1 MSIVGPLP
9 PLCDPDNGH
18 LLVDGCYVNNV
29 PADIMREMGAETII
43 AVDVGSQDDTDL
55 TNYGDCLSGWWLLF
69 KRWNPISSTVK
80 IPSLPEIQSRLA
92 YVSCV
97 RQLEEVKTSD
107 YCTYVRPPID
117 RYKTLQFGSF
127 DEIMEVGYVH
137 GRTLFAG
144 MKAGQRTLRSVLNL
158 DKARSVQAGKE
169 GRPTTFTDLAE
180 MVCAIKQPQ
189 KGRSSVSDDDEYECS
204 EQDFV
209 TDTEK
214 DEEPEELCP
223 GPCEVAL

>member
-1 MSIVGPLP
+1 
-9 PLCDPDNGH
+9 
-18 LLVDGCYVNNV
+18 
-29 PADIMREMGAETII
+29 MGAETII

-69 KRWNPISSTVK
+69 KRWNPISST

-127 DEIMEVGYVH
+127 DEIME
-137 GRTLFAG
+137 
-144 MKAGQRTLRSVLNL
+144 
-158 DKARSVQAGKE
+158 AGKE

-189 KGRSSVSDDDEYECS
+189 KGRSS
-204 EQDFV
+204 
-209 TDTEK
+209 
-214 DEEPEELCP
+214 
-223 GPCEVAL
+223 GRGA

>member
-1 MSIVGPLP
+1 MCPT
-9 PLCDPDNGH
+9 
-18 LLVDGCYVNNV
+18 LV
-29 PADIMREMGAETII
+29 ADIMREMMGAETII

-55 TNYGDCLSGWWLLF
+55 TNYGDSLSGWWLLF
-69 KRWNPISSTVK
+69 KRWNPIATPVK

-97 RQLEEVKTSD
+97 RQLEEVKSSD

-127 DEIMEVGYVH
+127 NEIMEVGYVH

-144 MKAGQRTLRSVLNL
+144 MKAGQRSLRSVLNL
-158 DKARSVQAGKE
+158 DGSRTVQAGKE

-180 MVCAIKQPQ
+180 MVCTIKQPQ
-189 KGRSSVSDDDEYECS
+189 KGHSSCYGSDDEDEYEYS

-209 TDTEK
+209 TDTDK
-214 DEEPEELCP
+214 
-223 GPCEVAL
+223 VT